1 VDVVIEDAMQKF
13 QAQFGLADLTRDQL
27 FETFAAYCVVGQF
40 YEDDFEPD
48 DLRMGGPGDL
58 GIDAAAV
65 VINGSMYT
73 DANDVRECVA
83 KSRDVRAHFV
93 VIQAKAVTSFQSD
106 VFTHLGTNLHHIFG
120 AADLAF
126 NASDRVKNF
135 HACAQAVY
143 AEQKK
148 LAEKPRLSVW
158 YATGGTPD
166 NRVLDARQDA
176 AVHQLNSLNIFSNVQ
191 VRPVGARE
199 LRELYQRAAE
209 AVTATLTVERHVEL
223 NAIPG
228 VNQAFLGV
236 VSAQDFVTRIL
247 TDPVGNIRSVL
258 FHENVRAFQGYG
270 VDSSANK
277 VGVNAEIQRTIRDD
291 SAQTSFPVL
300 NNGITIVARNLSVV
314 RNTFTLR
321 DFQIV
326 NGCQTSYVLFD
337 EQANLAPDTQV
348 TIKIICSAD
357 ENLISRI
364 VAATNRQINI
374 TRDDLSVRDKVHKDI
389 ETYFPAHPNPRKLY
403 YERRPKQY
411 ASDPMEKTRIISRQQ
426 LTKAYAAMFLDE
438 AHRVTR
444 LSELIDSR
452 GDDIFRD
459 NHDPLDYYTCASA
472 FYRIEWLLRN
482 GRLASTFGPAKYHLV
497 AGVKTYILG
506 PDRLPTGV
514 RLRKAACEKILA
526 EMWDIDRSAALVLA
540 LLPPILEAAQLEG
553 RHARLSDAVRTSRFR
568 MNALNGVMKLYDG
581 RRLPG

>member
-1 VDVVIEDAMQKF
+1 
-13 QAQFGLADLTRDQL
+13 
-27 FETFAAYCVVGQF
+27 
-40 YEDDFEPD
+40 
-48 DLRMGGPGDL
+48 
-58 GIDAAAV
+58 
-65 VINGSMYT
+65 
-73 DANDVRECVA
+73 
-83 KSRDVRAHFV
+83 
-93 VIQAKAVTSFQSD
+93 
-106 VFTHLGTNLHHIFG
+106 
-120 AADLAF
+120 
-126 NASDRVKNF
+126 VKNF

-143 AEQKK
+143 AEQRK

-236 VSAQDFVTRIL
+236 LSARDFVTKIL

-277 VGVNAEIQRTIRDD
+277 IGVNAEIQRTIRDD
-291 SAQTSFPVL
+291 TAQTSFPVL

-337 EQANLAPDTQV
+337 EQANLVPHTQV
-348 TIKIICSAD
+348 TVKIIWSED
-357 ENLISRI
+357 ESLISRI

-374 TRDDLSVRDKVHKDI
+374 TRDDLSVRDQVHKDI
-389 ETYFPAHPNPRKLY
+389 EAYFPAHPNPRKLY

-411 ASDPMEKTRIISRQQ
+411 ANDPMEKTRIISRQQ

-452 GDDIFRD
+452 GDDIFREK
-459 NHDPLDYYTCASA
+459 HDPLDYYTCASA

-506 PDRLPTGV
+506 PDRLPNGV

-526 EMWDIDRSAALVLA
+526 EVWDIDRSTALVQA